1 MADRPYVVALRQYID
16 SVNASRGINWKDAFR
31 TAQDP
36 AATENWLYTTYN
48 MDRNEARKYARALAS
63 MRQSELT
70 GKDVGVGFGPQEL
83 LKEIQGGAPQ
93 AQQSEADPNEQRR
106 AGVTSQI
113 QAFVDELG
121 KTADMSD
128 PVFAGLIRAGQAE
141 AGARI
146 NQTGIRGG
154 LADLTAADATNRA
167 VLPYL
172 AQRQQMRQTG
182 LNALANRDS
191 TLEQLDQGW
200 ANMNLQK
207 QQLDNGQAMQQW
219 AQSKNNAQTIGSAI
233 GGGLGLAGGIA
244 ATALTGGAAAPL
256 IPALAAGGSSL
267 GGGLGGL
274 AAPSY
279 TPNPYRINTRPSS
292 FSGY

>member
-1 MADRPYVVALRQYID
+1 MAETAFGSQVRGYVD
-16 SVNASRGINWKDAFR
+16 SINSQRGINWKDISRHVMAR
-31 TAQDP
+31 LPSKDL
-36 AATENWLYTTYN
+36 ENWLYDKYG
-48 MDRNEARKYARALAS
+48 MDRAEAAKYTKAAEYVFKYS
-63 MRQSELT
+63 D
-70 GKDVGVGFGPQEL
+70 GKYDSQFQEL
-83 LKEIQGGAPQ
+83 LGDLTPPGAAPQ
-93 AQQSEADPNEQRR
+93 AADPNAQRR

-182 LNALANRDS
+182 LGMLSNRDA

-219 AQSKNNAQTIGSAI
+219 AQGKNNAQTIGSVI
-233 GGGLGLAGGIA
+233 GGVLGLGGGIA
-244 ATALTGGAAAPL
+244 ATALTAGAAAPL

-279 TPNPYRINTRPSS
+279 TPDPYRINTRPSG

>member
-1 MADRPYVVALRQYID
+1 MALQDELRGYVD
-16 SVNASRGINWKDAFR
+16 TENAKRGINWRMAQAYLEKSPGDAR
-31 TAQDP
+31 VLRD
-36 AATENWLYTTYN
+36 WLKTTYK
-48 MDRNEARKYARALAS
+48 MDDGAADRYVRSMQGMTLSGDNENRRGEFS
-63 MRQSELT
+63 WVS
-70 GKDVGVGFGPQEL
+70 PQ
-83 LKEIQGGAPQ
+83 QPAV
-93 AQQSEADPNEQRR
+93 DPNEQRR

-182 LNALANRDS
+182 LGMLSNRDA

-219 AQSKNNAQTIGSAI
+219 AQGKNNAQTIGSAI

-244 ATALTGGAAAPL
+244 ATALTAGAAAPL

-267 GGGLGGL
+267 GGGLGGM

-279 TPNPYRINTRPSS
+279 APNPYRINTRPSG

>member
-1 MADRPYVVALRQYID
+1 MADTAFGSQVRGYVD
-16 SVNASRGINWKDAFR
+16 SINSQRGINWKDISRHVMAGLPSK
-31 TAQDP
+31 DL
-36 AATENWLYTTYN
+36 ENWLYDKYG
-48 MDRNEARKYARALAS
+48 MDRAEAAKYTKAAEYVFKYNDGKYDSQFQEFLGD
-63 MRQSELT
+63 LT
-70 GKDVGVGFGPQEL
+70 PPGA
-83 LKEIQGGAPQ
+83 APQ
-93 AQQSEADPNEQRR
+93 AADPNAQRR
-106 AGVTSQI
+106 AGVTAQI

-121 KTADMSD
+121 KTADMND

-182 LNALANRDS
+182 LGMLSNRDA

-219 AQSKNNAQTIGSAI
+219 AQGKNNAQTIGSAI

-244 ATALTGGAAAPL
+244 ATALTAGAAAPL

-267 GGGLGGL
+267 GGGLGGM

-279 TPNPYRINTRPSS
+279 APNPYRINTRPSG

>member
-1 MADRPYVVALRQYID
+1 M
-16 SVNASRGINWKDAFR
+16 N
-31 TAQDP
+31 
-36 AATENWLYTTYN
+36 
-48 MDRNEARKYARALAS
+48 
-63 MRQSELT
+63 
-70 GKDVGVGFGPQEL
+70 
-83 LKEIQGGAPQ
+83 
-93 AQQSEADPNEQRR
+93 
-106 AGVTSQI
+106 
-113 QAFVDELG
+113 
-121 KTADMSD
+121 D

-172 AQRQQMRQTG
+172 ANRQNLRA
-182 LNALANRDS
+182 NALGMLSNRDA

-200 ANMNLQK
+200 ANLNLQK

-219 AQSKNNAQTIGSAI
+219 AQGKNNAQTIGSAI
-233 GGGLGLAGGIA
+233 VGGLGLAGGIA

-267 GGGLGGL
+267 GGGLGGM

>member
-1 MADRPYVVALRQYID
+1 MADTAFGSQVRGYVD
-16 SVNASRGINWKDAFR
+16 SINSQRGINWKDISRHVMAGLPSK
-31 TAQDP
+31 DL
-36 AATENWLYTTYN
+36 ENWLYDKYG
-48 MDRNEARKYARALAS
+48 MDRAEAAKYTKAAEYVFKYNDGKYDS
-63 MRQSELT
+63 QFQSLLGDLT
-70 GKDVGVGFGPQEL
+70 PPGV
-83 LKEIQGGAPQ
+83 AP
-93 AQQSEADPNEQRR
+93 EAPDPNAQRR

-121 KTADMSD
+121 KTADMND

-200 ANMNLQK
+200 ANLNLQK

-219 AQSKNNAQTIGSAI
+219 AQGKNNAQTVGSAI
-233 GGGLGLAGGIA
+233 GGGLGLAGGII
-244 ATALTGGAAAPL
+244 ATAATGGAAAPL

-267 GGGLGGL
+267 GGGLGGM